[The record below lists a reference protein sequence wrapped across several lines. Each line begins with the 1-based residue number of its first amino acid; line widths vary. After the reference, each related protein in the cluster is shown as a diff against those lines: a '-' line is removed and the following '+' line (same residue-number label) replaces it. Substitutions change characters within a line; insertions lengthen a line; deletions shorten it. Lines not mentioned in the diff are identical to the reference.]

1 MKLRLIDFVT
11 PKRWRAVTAWILK
24 KILMKLDESDTYL
37 ELHEIEQLMFRI
49 LMCPECAK
57 ADECIHCG
65 CNFTGRINNWFDSCS
80 QGKWGSFFN
89 KEEWEKHKE
98 EYGLKFFMAAKY
110 TSQED
115 LRKIKNFINNYLA

>member
-11 PKRWRAVTAWILK
+11 PKRWRAVAAWILK
-24 KILMKLDESDTYL
+24 KILRKLDKSAAYL
-37 ELHEIEQLMFRI
+37 EVHEIEQLMFRI

-57 ADECIHCG
+57 LDECTHCG

-80 QGKWGSFFN
+80 KEKWGAFFN
-89 KEEWEKHKE
+89 KEDWENHKK
-98 EYGLKFFMAAKY
+98 EYGLKFFLIAKY

-115 LRKIKNFINNYLA
+115 LKRIKIYLNNYL